1 MASSLN
7 VRVKVNKN
15 EYVVVRF
22 GRSEQLGA
30 AIVHF
35 SLPRDITCPGATV
48 WCRKYCYARY
58 GRHVFPSVRKARAA
72 NVELAERSDF
82 VQIMVQ
88 AIEKIYRKGIRTLRL
103 HEEGDF
109 YSIEYI
115 RKWIEIIKELRRRN
129 IDIFV
134 YAYTRSWRI
143 PTMLPHLEELRKL
156 PRVLLIASTD
166 SETGPGPA
174 GWPEAGIN
182 FTYAKPS
189 VMCSSDRKPSV
200 TCTEC
205 RVCLRGRVNV
215 YFNVPNAEI

>member
-7 VRVKVNKN
+7 VRVRVGRS
-15 EYVVVRF
+15 EAVVVRF

-30 AIVHF
+30 QIVHF

-48 WCRKYCYARY
+48 WCRKFCYARY
-58 GRHVFPSVRKARAA
+58 GRHIFPSVRKARVA
-72 NVELAERSDF
+72 NVELAERPDF
-82 VQIMVQ
+82 VRIMVE
-88 AIEKIYRKGIRTLRL
+88 AIEKIHSKGIRVLRL

-115 RKWIEIIKELRRRN
+115 KKWIEIIKELRRRN

-143 PTMLPHLEELRKL
+143 PTMLPYLEELRKL
-156 PRVLLIASTD
+156 PRVQIIASTD
-166 SETGPGPA
+166 SETGPGPE
-174 GWPEAGIN
+174 GWSEAGIN
-182 FTYAKPS
+182 FTYAKPG
-189 VMCSSDRKPSV
+189 VMCTSDRKPSI

-205 RVCLRGRVNV
+205 GVCLRGRVNV
-215 YFNVPNAEI
+215 YFNVPNATI